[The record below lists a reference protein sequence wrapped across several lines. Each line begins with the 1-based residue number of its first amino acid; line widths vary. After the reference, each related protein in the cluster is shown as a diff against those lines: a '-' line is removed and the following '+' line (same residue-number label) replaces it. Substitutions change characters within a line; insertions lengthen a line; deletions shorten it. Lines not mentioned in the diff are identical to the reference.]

1 MASKKNNPNSVVTSA
16 AYLLFYRRRSPK
28 PLGGPFFESIL
39 STSDDQESDDQ
50 LSHDHSR
57 NESPSA
63 QAGEGK
69 RLDDFSRNGLSS
81 ALAGVGAAHQAGS
94 GGPQDGM
101 TSKGKAIAPAR
112 EPGLPDYSQELHD
125 GEQTLESMEVDEEP
139 AILRLGAADAQ
150 RPQWGFGNLGSAD
163 VGEDMEEPLFDDAST
178 KAMSSGEASSSD
190 KRPLSDF
197 GETGETWEETSLK
210 YGTPEDSGLL
220 ERELSMAVDEEP
232 LLLDS
237 SAMGMGMGMLPRGPK
252 NRDEEEVVEVRLEDG
267 EGERE

>member
-1 MASKKNNPNSVVTSA
+1 MASKKSNPNSVITSA
-16 AYLLFYRRRSPK
+16 AYLLFYRRRSTK

-50 LSHDHSR
+50 LSRDYSR

-69 RLDDFSRNGLSS
+69 RLGDFSRNGLSS

-94 GGPQDGM
+94 GGVQDGV
-101 TSKGKAIAPAR
+101 TSTGKTIAPAR

-139 AILRLGAADAQ
+139 AFLRLGAADAQ
-150 RPQWGFGNLGSAD
+150 RPRWGFGNLASAD
-163 VGEDMEEPLFDDAST
+163 VGEDIEEPLFDDAST
-178 KAMSSGEASSSD
+178 KAMSSGGNSSSD

-197 GETGETWEETSLK
+197 EETWEETSLK

-220 ERELSMAVDEEP
+220 EGELSMAVDEES
-232 LLLDS
+232 LLLES
-237 SAMGMGMGMLPRGPK
+237 SAMRMGMLPIGPK
-252 NRDEEEVVEVRLEDG
+252 NRDEEEVVEVRLEEG

>member
-39 STSDDQESDDQ
+39 SASDDQESDDQ
-50 LSHDHSR
+50 LSRDNSR

-94 GGPQDGM
+94 GGVPDGV
-101 TSKGKAIAPAR
+101 TSKGRTTAR
-112 EPGLPDYSQELHD
+112 DRDEPGLPDYSQELHD
-125 GEQTLESMEVDEEP
+125 GEQTLESMEVDEDP

-150 RPQWGFGNLGSAD
+150 RPQWGFGDLATTD
-163 VGEDMEEPLFDDAST
+163 VGEDIEEPPFDDAST
-178 KAMSSGEASSSD
+178 KAMSSGGNSSSG

-197 GETGETWEETSLK
+197 GDTWDGSSPK
-210 YGTPEDSGLL
+210 YGTPEDGGLL
-220 ERELSMAVDEEP
+220 EGELSMAADEEP

-237 SAMGMGMGMLPRGPK
+237 SAMRMGMLPVGPK
-252 NRDEEEVVEVRLEDG
+252 NGIEEEVVEVRLEDG
-267 EGERE
+267 EGERERES